1 MFLEPMMA
9 VVRWM
14 ALASELAAGP
24 MLLQTN
30 TMFPDGVDHDFGT
43 LLAGMPAKHVFR
55 MVNTSKVPL
64 HIVSLR
70 CA

>member
-9 VVRWM
+9 IVRGM
-14 ALASELAAGP
+14 ALASELAAGG
-24 MLLQTN
+24 MLLQVN
-30 TMFPDGVDHDFGT
+30 TVFPDGVNHDFGT
-43 LLAGMPAKHVFR
+43 MLSGMPAKHVFR

-70 CA
+70 CG